1 MMGKSDN
8 HEIPG
13 ELLSA
18 WCDGELS
25 LEEQARVEQLLQ
37 ESPAARR
44 EAEEIAQLSSLLK
57 SLPRES
63 APPELISATLRR
75 CEREMLLGTAA
86 GGSSD
91 DSASPTVAAG
101 QASFSENSHLEN
113 AGRVTGTADNPQQA
127 AAGSSHSFF
136 RSTAVAVTGLALSL
150 VFVVTAAWQLG
161 TDGQT
166 GLNSQSDQVARTE
179 KPAGEFSADAAESAA
194 DLMLAREEG
203 LLSGEGGSAA
213 DDLVASRE
221 MDSASEPA
229 AASFAAEP
237 APGVA
242 RMAVRDHLAR
252 PHSTDLQNRADGLP
266 SAAVDAASPGGPK
279 PIASVAWQ
287 EMRAGDIVRVL
298 DREDGQIAVVE
309 LTVVNVSQ
317 SLGELQIL
325 LSRQAI
331 GELASDAGAK
341 DARELPRD
349 RTADESRLRAERPAG
364 NEARGVSSQRLGDD
378 IAAVFV
384 QSTPEQLARVIQGMQ
399 REKQF
404 ADLQL
409 ASAVSPDRVE
419 LASSLSADEAAAPG
433 RSAAE
438 QLTVADL
445 DRSLLESTEQGTR
458 ARTLRMGRQSS
469 PAAEVAAARGKSA
482 AVPPSRSVA
491 NAPADSPAPEKPA
504 ESPAAQPAAPVP
516 PLPAGER
523 PRSGSPAAI
532 AATRRKADATSSRRP
547 VVAPTVPGTA
557 DRKPEA
563 LNRAAALAD
572 AGPGSAAVPLLTAS
586 QSFQMVASVRTGQL
600 KETRQDQLEF
610 RQPVPGKGT
619 AVRESAP
626 AATSPRRHTEKAI
639 AATELKKQ
647 QNGGDKAGNTLEA
660 ESQLPRTSAGKTEVA
675 GKTVR
680 PVRVLFVVRKRDAAG
695 S

>member
-86 GGSSD
+86 GGSPD
-91 DSASPTVAAG
+91 ESASPTVAAS
-101 QASFSENSHLEN
+101 QASFGENSHLEN
-113 AGRVTGTADNPQQA
+113 AGRVTGTAGNPQQA
-127 AAGSSHSFF
+127 AAGSSRSFF

-150 VFVVTAAWQLG
+150 VFVVTAAWRLG

-166 GLNSQSDQVARTE
+166 GLNSQSEPFARTE
-179 KPAGEFSADAAESAA
+179 KPAGEFSADVAESAT
-194 DLMLAREEG
+194 DLVLSHHEG

-229 AASFAAEP
+229 AASFAAES

-252 PHSTDLQNRADGLP
+252 PRSTDLQNRAAGLASGSRAAALP
-266 SAAVDAASPGGPK
+266 PAAAVAASPGGPK

-331 GELASDAGAK
+331 GELASEAGAK
-341 DARELPRD
+341 DARELHRA
-349 RTADESRLRAERPAG
+349 RTADEDRLPAERAAG

-445 DRSLLESTEQGTR
+445 DRSLLESAEQSPH
-458 ARTLRMGRQSS
+458 ARMLRMGRQSS
-469 PAAEVAAARGKSA
+469 PAAEIAAARS
-482 AVPPSRSVA
+482 
-491 NAPADSPAPEKPA
+491 
-504 ESPAAQPAAPVP
+504 
-516 PLPAGER
+516 
-523 PRSGSPAAI
+523 
-532 AATRRKADATSSRRP
+532 
-547 VVAPTVPGTA
+547 
-557 DRKPEA
+557 
-563 LNRAAALAD
+563 
-572 AGPGSAAVPLLTAS
+572 
-586 QSFQMVASVRTGQL
+586 
-600 KETRQDQLEF
+600 
-610 RQPVPGKGT
+610 
-619 AVRESAP
+619 
-626 AATSPRRHTEKAI
+626 
-639 AATELKKQ
+639 
-647 QNGGDKAGNTLEA
+647 
-660 ESQLPRTSAGKTEVA
+660 
-675 GKTVR
+675 
-680 PVRVLFVVRKRDAAG
+680 
-695 S
+695 